1 MLVDRTLLCISYIS
15 DLVVLSCFTFIWLK
29 YCRYGVKTISVNQ
42 TTCSFVTKH
51 AKGKEVKKT
60 QFSENK
66 IPFIILYNEWVV
78 LSTIKIILLKHLN
91 GLNKPSHIQVFY
103 CYLFSAKERL
113 LNPLIKTVT

>member
-1 MLVDRTLLCISYIS
+1 MFRLYMAEI
-15 DLVVLSCFTFIWLK
+15 LSI
-29 YCRYGVKTISVNQ
+29 RYKPIPVNQ
-42 TTCSFVTKH
+42 TCSFVTKH

-66 IPFIILYNEWVV
+66 KPFIILYNELVV

-91 GLNKPSHIQVFY
+91 GLNKPRHIQVFY
-103 CYLFSAKERL
+103 CYFFSAKERL